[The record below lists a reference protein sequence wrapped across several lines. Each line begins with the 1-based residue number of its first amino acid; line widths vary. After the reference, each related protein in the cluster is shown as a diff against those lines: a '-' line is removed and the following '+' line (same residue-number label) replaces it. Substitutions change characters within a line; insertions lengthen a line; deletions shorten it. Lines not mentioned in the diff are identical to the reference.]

1 MIPVIIFLLALVPVL
16 VIGAVLVDLLFAA
29 APRRGKWPFPDMQF
43 ASSRLRR
50 LENGRRV
57 ALASLSRRL
66 RDKG

>member
-1 MIPVIIFLLALVPVL
+1 MVFVIVFILALIPVL

-29 APRRGKWPFPDMQF
+29 APRRGKWPFPDTQF

-57 ALASLSRRL
+57 AIASLSRRL
-66 RDKG
+66 RSGR